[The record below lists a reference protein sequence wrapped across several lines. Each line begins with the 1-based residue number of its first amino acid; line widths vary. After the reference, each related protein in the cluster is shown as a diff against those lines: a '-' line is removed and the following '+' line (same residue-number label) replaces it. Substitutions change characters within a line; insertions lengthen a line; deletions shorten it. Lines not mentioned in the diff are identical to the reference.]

1 MAAWF
6 YKRGKALLPADEDG
20 ERGLSRME
28 DGECLLVSVIRA
40 RCPRELRRYYAI
52 CTRIGE
58 NQDPPRDKDS
68 IDYELRI
75 RSGHYDVFFVDGHEI
90 RSPKRIAFDKLSQE
104 AWEDYFQRVELAI
117 SEHFGVEYLERW
129 AA

>member
-1 MAAWF
+1 V
-6 YKRGKALLPADEDG
+6 PADEDG

-52 CTRIGE
+52 CTQIGE

-75 RSGHYDVFFVDGHEI
+75 RSGHYDVLLVEGHEI
-90 RSPKRIAFDKLSQE
+90 RTPKRLAFDKLSQE
-104 AWEDYFQRVELAI
+104 QWESFWQRAELAI
-117 SEHFGVEYLERW
+117 SEWVGAEYLERR